1 MGGQPHG
8 SRVGEAVTGWPD
20 RQMVSFDCETTGVS
34 YEKDWILS
42 ASIVNIV
49 PGQPLAVVTEYCDH
63 GLPDPLGGSQI
74 HKLTAAHL
82 AANATAEPAAILD
95 AVCDV
100 LSIAIDEQTPLV
112 GMNLVFDLTML
123 DRNCRRLGVR
133 PLADRCTIYAA
144 DALVLDKGVDPYRK
158 GKRNLA
164 ALATHYRVPWD
175 ESEAHTSAADAVVA
189 ARVVWRI
196 GRLYPRLA
204 SLSIP
209 QLHQLQREWKQGQD
223 ASFAEYRRKR
233 NEDASG
239 LDGHWPV
246 KPLLAVVR

>member
-1 MGGQPHG
+1 
-8 SRVGEAVTGWPD
+8 
-20 RQMVSFDCETTGVS
+20 MVSFDTETTGVAP
-34 YEKDWILS
+34 EVDWILS
-42 ASIVNIV
+42 ASICNIV
-49 PGQPLAVVTEYCDH
+49 PGQPLAMVTEYCDH
-63 GLPDPLGGSQI
+63 GFPDPLGGSQI
-74 HKLTAAHL
+74 HKLTAQQLSAFGGD
-82 AANATAEPAAILD
+82 PAYTLD

-100 LSIAIDEQTPLV
+100 LSIAIDDQTPLV

-133 PLADRCTIYAA
+133 PLTDRCEIYAA
-144 DALVLDKGVDPYRK
+144 DALVLDKGVDPFRK

-175 ESEAHTSAADAVVA
+175 EGEAHTSAADAVVA

-204 SLSIP
+204 TLTIP
-209 QLHQLQREWKQGQD
+209 QLHQLQKEWKQAQD

-233 NEDASG
+233 NEPVDG
-239 LDGHWPV
+239 LDGHWPI
-246 KPLLAVVR
+246 KPLLEVR